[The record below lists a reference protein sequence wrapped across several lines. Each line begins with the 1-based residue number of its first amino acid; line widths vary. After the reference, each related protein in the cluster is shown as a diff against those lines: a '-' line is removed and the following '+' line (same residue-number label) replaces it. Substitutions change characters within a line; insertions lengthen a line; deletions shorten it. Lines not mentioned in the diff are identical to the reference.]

1 MSTQHPGRLSEI
13 GRREFIRSGTLAGL
27 GVGLATLTGAAPSAI
42 QSTPEVRRYSPLG
55 RTGMNISDISFGA
68 DRLSP
73 GQEDLVNHA
82 FDRGINYFDTA
93 ETYRGGDSEITLGR
107 ALRGK
112 RSKVFLTS
120 KTLAWPDTNRGAMMR
135 SLEDSLHRLQT
146 DYVDVY
152 FNHAVNDVAR
162 LKNPE
167 WYEFAEAAKKQGKIR
182 FTGMSGHAGHL
193 TECLDHALDSGK
205 FDVILCAYNFGQDP
219 RFYQR
224 FLGGFDMVARQ
235 PDLPRVIRK
244 AKQQEVGVV
253 VMKTLMGAR
262 LNDMRPYEQDGAT
275 FAQAAFRWVLSNRD
289 VDALIVSMTDPGLID
304 EYLGASGSHTV
315 DARDLRLMER
325 YARVNA
331 TSYCK
336 HACNACEE
344 SCPAGVAIADVMRT
358 RMYAVDYG
366 DLRMARDEYAMIA
379 NNAKACLSCSSRLC
393 AGACPHGLPIEALTE
408 PTHRLL
414 AADREESSS
423 STSVSG
429 NDAVSVRR
437 AARRFQ

>member
-1 MSTQHPGRLSEI
+1 MPAYAAHP
-13 GRREFIRSGTLAGL
+13 LA
-27 GVGLATLTGAAPSAI
+27 
-42 QSTPEVRRYSPLG
+42 
-55 RTGMNISDISFGA
+55 
-68 DRLSP
+68 
-73 GQEDLVNHA
+73 
-82 FDRGINYFDTA
+82 
-93 ETYRGGDSEITLGR
+93 
-107 ALRGK
+107 
-112 RSKVFLTS
+112 
-120 KTLAWPDTNRGAMMR
+120 
-135 SLEDSLHRLQT
+135 
-146 DYVDVY
+146 
-152 FNHAVNDVAR
+152 
-162 LKNPE
+162 
-167 WYEFAEAAKKQGKIR
+167 
-182 FTGMSGHAGHL
+182 
-193 TECLDHALDSGK
+193 
-205 FDVILCAYNFGQDP
+205 
-219 RFYQR
+219 
-224 FLGGFDMVARQ
+224 
-235 PDLPRVIRK
+235 
-244 AKQQEVGVV
+244 
-253 VMKTLMGAR
+253 AR

-289 VDALIVSMTDPGLID
+289 VDALIVSMTDPGLVD

>member
-1 MSTQHPGRLSEI
+1 MKHPRRARPI
-13 GRREFIRSGTLAGL
+13 GRREFIKSGALAGFGVGFATLAGP
-27 GVGLATLTGAAPSAI
+27 VSAAISP
-42 QSTPEVRRYSPLG
+42 TPQIRRYAPLG
-55 RTGMNISDISFGA
+55 RTGIKISDISFGA
-68 DRLSP
+68 DRLSQ
-73 GQEDLVNHA
+73 GQEDVVRHA

-93 ETYRGGDSEITLGR
+93 ETYRGGDSETTLGN

-112 RSKVFLTS
+112 RDKVLLTS
-120 KTLAWPDTNRGAMMR
+120 KTLAQSNTDRQTIMR
-135 SLEDSLHRLQT
+135 ALEGSLRRLQT

-152 FNHAVNDVAR
+152 FNHAVNEVAR

-167 WYEFAEAAKKQGKIR
+167 WYEFAEAAKKQGKLR

-193 TECLDHALDSGK
+193 TECLDYALDSGK

-235 PDLPRVIRK
+235 PDLPRVIQK
-244 AKQQEVGVV
+244 ARQRDVGVV

-262 LNDMRPYEQDGAT
+262 LNDMRQYEQDGAT

-289 VDALIVSMTDPGLID
+289 VDGLIVSMTNRESID
-304 EYLGASGSHTV
+304 EYLGASGRRTV
-315 DARDLRLMER
+315 GAEDLSLLGR
-325 YARVNA
+325 YARING

-336 HACNACEE
+336 HACDACEGAC
-344 SCPAGVAIADVMRT
+344 SAGVAIADVMRT

-379 NNAKACLSCSSRLC
+379 HNAEACLSCSAKPC
-393 AGACPHGLPIEALTE
+393 AGACPHGLQIDVLTA
-408 PTHRLL
+408 PTHLSLRKTPTASKTQDIDSAPLKDL
-414 AADREESSS
+414 RF
-423 STSVSG
+423 
-429 NDAVSVRR
+429 R
-437 AARRFQ
+437 APA